1 MKPTPDSFNG
11 NAKTA
16 STMQYVKQD
25 TPSMYVTIT
34 AIYDIITLIN
44 EDGGWGS
51 AFQDITSSEA
61 WCTGRV
67 LGFGSFMN
75 AFYEAK
81 RTFNLV

>member
-16 STMQYVKQD
+16 STKQYVKQD
-25 TPSMYVTIT
+25 TP
-34 AIYDIITLIN
+34 IYDIITLIN

-67 LGFGSFMN
+67 LGFGSFIN

>member
-44 EDGGWGS
+44 EDGGLRLPG
-51 AFQDITSSEA
+51 
-61 WCTGRV
+61 
-67 LGFGSFMN
+67 
-75 AFYEAK
+75 Y
-81 RTFNLV
+81 NLF